1 MINFDSYY
9 DAPDFDD
16 DLENT
21 MEALIDVAELYQ
33 LGDGSCYDEEYRKES
48 LLFESI
54 ASFLI
59 ENERLLDEFISHYK
73 WVKAG
78 RPAKVNVYEENA
90 DLYEGA

>member
-16 DLENT
+16 DLEDT
-21 MEALIDVAELYQ
+21 MEALIGVSQ